1 MKKIRLFL
9 VDDHQIVRDGIRALI
24 SDSDNVEIIGEA
36 SCGDE
41 LMEKLRVSVP
51 DVLMLDISMP
61 DMSGIEVTRNVIENY
76 PTVQVLILSM
86 YTNEEFIF
94 NAIKAGARG
103 YLPKNTTREEL
114 LTAVETVSHGK
125 EYYSDSVSDIML
137 KSYVRIAKDDEKP
150 QDKKDA
156 ALTTR
161 EIEILKLFA
170 GGLSNQEIADK
181 LFISIRTV
189 ESHKNHIMQKLD
201 LKTPVDMVK
210 YALRNKIAEL

>member
-24 SDSDNVEIIGEA
+24 SDSDNVDIIGEA